1 MQTLLNYEVKDISL
15 AEQGKKNIEWAQK
28 DMPVLNSIK
37 ERFKKEKPFEGL
49 RLTASVHVTKETAAL
64 CIALKEGGAD
74 TVLAASNPLSTQDD
88 VAAALVKYYGIP
100 VFAIAGEDSETYHR
114 HIKMA
119 LDHKPNL
126 IIDDGCDLVAT
137 IHSQRREL
145 LNNIIGS
152 CEETTTGIIRL
163 QAMEK
168 EGKLEFPALGVNN
181 SLTKHLFDNRYG
193 TGQSALDGIIR
204 ATNILLAGK
213 TFVVCGYGWCSRGA
227 ATKARGMGANVIVTE
242 VDPLKALEAVMDGF
256 RVMPIAEASLIGDI
270 FLSITGDINVISTEN
285 MLTMK
290 SGAFVAN
297 AGHFDVEIDNSAPTS
312 YKDIIYNQ
320 NELNYIQSEVKAL
333 EKIYNSEVEKLT
345 ISSLDAYLSRVKEIN
360 GKKLLYLELDNI
372 EMFLVKTM
380 ADNLCNK
387 FDEVVVFLANI
398 KEDSSV
404 NFICRSSIPSVNA
417 GYVVKN
423 ITTTFDGN
431 GGGSNTFAQ
440 GGIKDKSHLKDIKQA
455 LEDLINE

>member
-1 MQTLLNYEVKDISL
+1 MQAVLNYEIKDIAL

-37 ERFKKEKPFEGL
+37 ERFRKEQPFKGL

-88 VAAALVKYYGIP
+88 VAAALVKYYDIP
-100 VFAIAGEDSETYHR
+100 VYAIAGEDSETYHR

-137 IHSQRREL
+137 VHSQRREL
-145 LNNIIGS
+145 LDNIIGS

-163 QAMEK
+163 KAMQN

-227 ATKARGMGANVIVTE
+227 AAKARGMGANVIVTE

-256 RVMPIAEASLIGDI
+256 RVMPIAQAAPLGDI
-270 FLSITGDINVISTEN
+270 FLSITGDINVISAEN
-285 MLTMK
+285 ILKMK

-297 AGHFDVEIDNSAPTS
+297 AGHFDVEVD
-312 YKDIIYNQ
+312 
-320 NELNYIQSEVKAL
+320 VKNLKKYTKEFRNIRPNLDEWVL
-333 EKIYNSEVEKLT
+333 E
-345 ISSLDAYLSRVKEIN
+345 N
-360 GKKLLYLELDNI
+360 GKSIYVLAQGR
-372 EMFLVKTM
+372 LV
-380 ADNLCNK
+380 NLVCAEGHPASVMDMS
-387 FDEVVVFLANI
+387 FANQALGM
-398 KEDSSV
+398 E
-404 NFICRSSIPSVNA
+404 FI
-417 GYVVKN
+417 VKN
-423 ITTTFDGN
+423 NHKLENKMYTLPRSVDEEIARIKLESMGIQIDTLTEEQKRYL
-431 GGGSNTFAQ
+431 NTWSQ
-440 GGIKDKSHLKDIKQA
+440 GT
-455 LEDLINE
+455 